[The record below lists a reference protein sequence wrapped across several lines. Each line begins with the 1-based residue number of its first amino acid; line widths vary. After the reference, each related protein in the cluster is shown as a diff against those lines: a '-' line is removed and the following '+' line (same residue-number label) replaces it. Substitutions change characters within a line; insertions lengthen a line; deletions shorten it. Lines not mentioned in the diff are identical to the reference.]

1 MFNGCEP
8 CARFDGFQCENESFS
23 LSSGHWW
30 KWDNATTKEHFISF
44 RHRLSKNVPAKNLS
58 DIEYP
63 YPLPQSYKCPRPES
77 CLGGMESNCDE
88 GYHGPLCE
96 VCRQGYYK
104 QLKTCKKCPSKSWMI
119 GQLCIIAAVIV
130 AIAVVVVWRSKKQLK
145 KKTDRPLGDLIL
157 SKTKI
162 VIGFYQ
168 VTFGVVEAFTF
179 IKWPDSLTFIGK
191 YSELLQ
197 LNVLQIAPIHCLYP
211 NLKVDAFGR
220 LYAIL
225 SINAAIIILGFAV
238 YSIRKVLITRKAFE
252 SQEDNVKKIL
262 ETKQMTYRAVFFFLY
277 VTYLSTCSKT
287 ASVLP
292 LACRTLCYMENEK
305 DCDAFLRADFSI
317 NCSHQEFRR
326 SVIVAYCSV
335 LYIILLPTVSLLILW
350 RHRKTMKTSGGKDED
365 ESTYSQSP
373 AVITGLRFLFENYT
387 SRAWYWEFV
396 EMTRKVILTSG
407 IILLKEDTRTYVG
420 MACTMSGV
428 YGMMFAFKK
437 PIRDPSENSLM
448 MCALAVTFFN
458 LLIGAVSRIPTEGVL
473 LSVDAYMDHD
483 FFTVLVVGANV
494 LVIGILVC
502 KHLFIFNP
510 PQAFIGVSVIIAV
523 SRSDLEKCLTA
534 TIMTQSQKLEISF
547 WPCKAW

>member
-8 CARFDGFQCENESFS
+8 CARFDGFECENESFS

-30 KWDNATTKEHFISF
+30 KWDNETTKKHFISF
-44 RHRLSKNVPAKNLS
+44 RHRLSKDVPAKNLS
-58 DIEYP
+58 NIEYP

-88 GYHGPLCE
+88 GYQGPLCE
-96 VCRQGYYK
+96 VCRHGYYK
-104 QLKTCKKCPSKSWMI
+104 LLKTCKKCPSKSWMI

-130 AIAVVVVWRSKKQLK
+130 AIAVVVVWRSKRQLK

-168 VTFGVVEAFTF
+168 VTFGVVEAFAF

-191 YSELLQ
+191 YSEMLQ
-197 LNVLQIAPIHCLYP
+197 FNVLQIAPIHCLFP

-220 LYAIL
+220 LFAIL
-225 SINAAIIILGFAV
+225 SINAAIIIIGFAV
-238 YSIRKVLITRKAFE
+238 YSIRKVFITRKAFE
-252 SQEDNVKKIL
+252 SQDDKVKKIL

-305 DCDAFLRADFSI
+305 DCDEFLRADFTI
-317 NCSHQEFRR
+317 TCSNQAFRR

-335 LYIILLPTVSLLILW
+335 LYIILLPTASLLILW
-350 RHRKTMKTSGGKDED
+350 RHRRSMKTSGGEDED
-365 ESTYSQSP
+365 ESIYSQSSSS
-373 AVITGLRFLFENYT
+373 AVITGLRFLFQNYT
-387 SRAWYWEFV
+387 SKAWYWEFV
-396 EMTRKVILTSG
+396 EAARKVILTSG

-437 PIRDPSENSLM
+437 PIKDPSENALM
-448 MCALAVTFFN
+448 MCALAITFFN
-458 LLIGAVSRIPTEGVL
+458 LLIGAVSRIPSEGVL
-473 LSVDAYMDHD
+473 LPADAYMDHAL
-483 FFTVLVVGANV
+483 FTVLVVGANV

-502 KHLFIFNP
+502 KHLFTYLFLILP
-510 PQAFIGVSVIIAV
+510 RLL
-523 SRSDLEKCLTA
+523 SRFQLPL
-534 TIMTQSQKLEISF
+534 Q
-547 WPCKAW
+547 

>member
-1 MFNGCEP
+1 MFSSCEP
-8 CARFDGFQCENESFS
+8 CGRFDGFECENESFS

-30 KWDNATTKEHFISF
+30 KWDNETTKQLFMSF
-44 RHRLSKNVPAKNLS
+44 RQELSKNLPAKNIS
-58 DIEYP
+58 VMEYP

-77 CLGGMESNCDE
+77 CLGGMESNCGE
-88 GYHGPLCE
+88 GYQGPLCE
-96 VCRQGYYK
+96 VCRHGYYK
-104 QLKTCKKCPSKSWMI
+104 QLKTCKKCPSKSWMV
-119 GQLCIIAAVIV
+119 GQLCIIAAVIIV
-130 AIAVVVVWRSKKQLK
+130 IAVVVVWRSKKQMK
-145 KKTDRPLGDLIL
+145 KKSSRRLGDLIL

-168 VTFGVVEAFTF
+168 VTFGVVEAFAF

-191 YSELLQ
+191 YSEMLQ

-211 NLKVDAFGR
+211 NLKVDAFKR

-252 SQEDNVKKIL
+252 MQEDKVEKIL

-292 LACRTLCYMENEK
+292 LACRTLCYMENEN
-305 DCDAFLRADFSI
+305 DCDAFLRADFTI
-317 NCSHQEFRR
+317 NCSNQEFRR

-335 LYIILLPTVSLLILW
+335 LYIILLPTASLLILW
-350 RHRKTMKTSGGKDED
+350 RHRKTVKTSGGEDED

-373 AVITGLRFLFENYT
+373 AVITGLRFLFENYI

-396 EMTRKVILTSG
+396 ETTRKVILTSG

-483 FFTVLVVGANV
+483 LFTVLVIGANV

-502 KHLFIFNP
+502 KHLFIFNS

-523 SRSDLEKCLTA
+523 SRCDLEKRLTA
-534 TIMTQSQKLEISF
+534 TIMAQGQ
-547 WPCKAW
+547 